1 MIIARIESATASARL
16 WLLMQ
21 SIRNTLPFF
30 KTWSTVVVNRAR
42 SNARAKGGRRLWRRI
57 ADYTKVTKCSQH
69 GAVIECLS
77 YIGAHKEHGGPIR
90 VKNKSSLTIPI
101 SELAYGKTAEEV
113 EMSGIKLF
121 RPGRAGAKRNILAYS
136 NPDGKLVP
144 VFVLC
149 KRTRPQRADKWWPE
163 QHWVLRQG
171 VREAKY
177 HIEKR
182 H

>member
-90 VKNKSSLTIPI
+90 VKNKSSLTISI

-136 NPDGKLVP
+136 DPDGKLVP